1 MDSRFIESFIAVVDQ
16 GSVAAAARRLR
27 LTPTAVALRIRSL
40 EEEIGAVLLVRS
52 GRTMRPTRAGAAIID
67 KARGFVQDIREL
79 RTLAAG
85 ELPVGELRIG
95 AISTALLSVLPDVLS
110 SLVRLYPKIEVYI
123 VPGTSVDLYGR
134 VADGDLDAAL
144 LVKPPFA
151 LPKVCEWQTLR
162 EESLVALTHSSRA
175 GRKAHDL
182 LATEPFIRYDR
193 SHWGGQLAEDYLR
206 RAGIT
211 ARTRFELDSLEGIA
225 ALVSRDLGVSLVP
238 DCSVAWPAG
247 LSVTALPLPLPA
259 EPRHIGMLWARGS
272 ARIHL
277 VRIFLEQ
284 ATAIQRRG
292 GAVERSSAPM
302 A

>member
-1 MDSRFIESFIAVVDQ
+1 MDTRFIESFIAVVDH

-52 GRTMRPTRAGAAIID
+52 GRTMRPTQAGAAIIE
-67 KARGFVQDIREL
+67 KARGFAQDIREL

-110 SLVRLYPKIEVYI
+110 SLVRLYPKIEIYI

-134 VADGDLDAAL
+134 VVDGDLDAAL
-144 LVKPPFA
+144 LVKPPFE
-151 LPKVCEWQTLR
+151 LPKVCEWHTLR
-162 EESLVALTHSSRA
+162 EERLVALTHKSGA
-175 GRKAHDL
+175 GRDAHDL

-211 ARTRFELDSLEGIA
+211 AQTRFELDSLEGIA

-247 LSVTALPLPLPA
+247 LSITALPLPLPA
-259 EPRHIGMLWARGS
+259 EPRQIGMLWARGS

-277 VRIFLEQ
+277 VRMFLEQ
-284 ATAIQRRG
+284 AIAIQLRG
-292 GAVERSSAPM
+292 AA